1 MHKNKTRQKQIF
13 LGRQQCL
20 YPPNVLKSYT
30 KEGTISYEHLR
41 EPDLSTW
48 GPSGS
53 IQVWAVG
60 VGHWVCFI
68 VEVLLKTFGTLET
81 KINKTWSPL
90 KNKKIIC
97 HPNTKYLKEN
107 YNPNT
112 QCLNENQDVY
122 EIF

>member
-1 MHKNKTRQKQIF
+1 MFDSISSQYHLEYIKVTDLHKNKTRQKQIF

-20 YPPNVLKSYT
+20 YPPNVLKFYT

-60 VGHWVCFI
+60 VGH
-68 VEVLLKTFGTLET
+68 
-81 KINKTWSPL
+81 
-90 KNKKIIC
+90 
-97 HPNTKYLKEN
+97 
-107 YNPNT
+107 
-112 QCLNENQDVY
+112 
-122 EIF
+122 